1 MNLTR
6 KIIGFLNGRPSSP
19 RLRFDDSTSIVVG
32 DTVVCISDGW
42 GSTISADGE
51 VRALEATTWPRKG
64 RHYVVTDLV
73 RAPCGAIGIRLAEL
87 PGDWW
92 QVTAFRKARFTS
104 IESLRSLLN
113 PSPEEVLAGTA
124 GGNDYDISAPSVA
137 ADERTSFLPGVSS
150 RCPTARLLLSGGG
163 GPSFLHRVT
172 SRERLGSDKPGTAG
186 ARPLGGCGGG
196 GEPPLRGGDEHIT
209 TEAFAD
215 AQKVFDGFSNVQ

>member
-1 MNLTR
+1 MSLTR
-6 KIIGFLNGRPSSP
+6 KIIDFLTGRPSSR
-19 RLRFDDSTSIVVG
+19 RLRFDDSTSIVIG

-42 GSTISADGE
+42 GSTISAEGE

-104 IESLRSLLN
+104 IECLRSLLN

-124 GGNDYDISAPSVA
+124 GGNDYDIPAPSVA
-137 ADERTSFLPGVSS
+137 ADERSSFLPGVSS
-150 RCPTARLLLSGGG
+150 RCLTARLLLSGGG
-163 GPSFLHRVT
+163 GPSFLHQVT
-172 SRERLGSDKPGTAG
+172 SRERLGSCKPGTAG
-186 ARPLGGCGGG
+186 ARPLGGVCGGG
-196 GEPPLRGGDEHIT
+196 GEPPVGDEHIT
-209 TEAFAD
+209 TGGTRDVGRFTR
-215 AQKVFDGFSNVQ
+215 VRG